1 MVAADRPWPV
11 PRNCS
16 NAGAKSELD
25 RPCRYSSG
33 STSATRGDLRDQAG
47 RIAEENRLR
56 SPVTSSIRLSLTRG
70 ARTGTAPAAVM
81 ICRGWWAPLRT
92 TGPRPPPVIVLPRGV
107 GPLRAPPPPAA
118 LVALPG
124 MRLDVGRDL
133 GLQRRGQH
141 LPGAVADDLIEQR
154 PARHDVVLVRLH
166 GVVDYLE
173 HGRTFPNQRANAGP
187 DQNQMTSDHPR
198 EGAPTHVTPPEG
210 HPQVLI
216 IARRK

>member
-1 MVAADRPWPV
+1 
-11 PRNCS
+11 
-16 NAGAKSELD
+16 
-25 RPCRYSSG
+25 
-33 STSATRGDLRDQAG
+33 
-47 RIAEENRLR
+47 
-56 SPVTSSIRLSLTRG
+56 
-70 ARTGTAPAAVM
+70 
-81 ICRGWWAPLRT
+81 
-92 TGPRPPPVIVLPRGV
+92 
-107 GPLRAPPPPAA
+107 
-118 LVALPG
+118 

-154 PARHDVVLVRLH
+154 PARHDVLLVRLH

-216 IARRK
+216 IAPASLELAAESLAASAILLVRYAYHAVMRMSRTVATKPPQSLVQRDQ

>member
-1 MVAADRPWPV
+1 
-11 PRNCS
+11 
-16 NAGAKSELD
+16 
-25 RPCRYSSG
+25 
-33 STSATRGDLRDQAG
+33 
-47 RIAEENRLR
+47 
-56 SPVTSSIRLSLTRG
+56 
-70 ARTGTAPAAVM
+70 
-81 ICRGWWAPLRT
+81 
-92 TGPRPPPVIVLPRGV
+92 
-107 GPLRAPPPPAA
+107 
-118 LVALPG
+118 

-216 IARRK
+216 IAQGAERQAVGMTTWPWQHPREDRDYVPQITHRDVPELQEALRGLSDEELLREDRRTQDFA